1 MHTDLCI
8 NRKCNDLTLL
18 LGSECLLFCPVLPQA
33 ESFLLTKFG
42 EQHHTANS
50 AIMEA
55 ARNDCPALQQSG
67 GDCYFAIPLE
77 EKSPCSFF
85 GIGRLPD
92 VPLPI
97 ARTLISVAWE
107 AMLREAA
114 NHELNDALIV
124 AEKELK
130 YAHSTTVLLRDLN
143 NKHSK
148 RSAQGTYNSR
158 QAVDAARKFLHA
170 EVVAAYIE
178 PDADTQKTSL
188 HSIVSSGG
196 KLTVEDVGFVL
207 KKVGRPSIGEA
218 LHLQNL
224 RIRINKTSVR
234 SLDIVPISE
243 SEIVGY
249 LVAINAQVQPEFLHA
264 RTEILQDIGDFLLAD
279 GHTNTVVLESE
290 QLALGILH
298 SMSTAIEARD
308 PYTHGHSER
317 VAQVGSKIARR
328 LGLPESSCKEIYLA
342 GTLHDIGK
350 IGIPDSVLLKPDR
363 LTHEEFR
370 VIQQHPE
377 IGFKIIDGIGR
388 LRFALPGILYH
399 HERFD
404 GKGYPHHLKGEE
416 IPLMAR
422 ILAVADAYDA
432 MTRSRVYRTAMSRD
446 DACRILRDG
455 RNTQWDAR
463 AVDAC
468 LDWLGDSSL
477 SEEEIFCSANPN
489 SFTSSLQSAAHGE
502 CQSSRN

>member
-1 MHTDLCI
+1 MRTDLCI

-33 ESFLLTKFG
+33 ESFLPTKFG
-42 EQHHTANS
+42 DQHHVANS

-55 ARNDCPALQQSG
+55 SRNECPALHESG
-67 GDCYFAIPLE
+67 VDCFFAIPLE
-77 EKSPCSFF
+77 DKAPCNWF
-85 GIGRLPD
+85 GIGRLRET
-92 VPLPI
+92 PLPI

-107 AMLREAA
+107 AMRREAV
-114 NHELNDALIV
+114 NHELSDALIV

-148 RSAQGTYNSR
+148 RSAQGNYNSR
-158 QAVDAARKFLHA
+158 QAIDAARKFLHA

-178 PDADTQKTSL
+178 PDADIQKMSL
-188 HSIVSSGG
+188 NSIVSAAS
-196 KLTVEDVGFVL
+196 KLTIEDIGFLL
-207 KKVGRPSIGEA
+207 KKVGRPAIGEA
-218 LHLQNL
+218 LHLQNV
-224 RIRINKTSVR
+224 RIRINKTRIR

-249 LVAINAQVQPEFLHA
+249 LVAVNAQLQPEFLHA
-264 RTEILQDIGDFLLAD
+264 RTEILQDVCDFLLAD
-279 GHTNTVVLESE
+279 GHTNAVMLESE

-298 SMSTAIEARD
+298 SMSIAIEARD

-350 IGIPDSVLLKPDR
+350 IGVPDSVLLKPDR
-363 LTHEEFR
+363 LTQEEFG

-377 IGFKIIDGIGR
+377 IGYKIIDGIGR

-432 MTRSRVYRTAMSRD
+432 MTRSRVYRTAMSRA
-446 DACRILRDG
+446 DARRILREG
-455 RNTQWDAR
+455 RNTQWDAK

-468 LDWLGDSSL
+468 LEWMGESDS
-477 SEEEIFCSANPN
+477 SEEESICSTIPN
-489 SFTSSLQSAAHGE
+489 NLISSAPTAPQIEYQAAHI
-502 CQSSRN
+502 

>member
-18 LGSECLLFCPVLPQA
+18 LGSECLLFCPVLPQG
-33 ESFLLTKFG
+33 ESFLITKFG
-42 EQHHTANS
+42 EQYHVANS

-55 ARNDCPALQQSG
+55 ARNECPALQQAG
-67 GDCYFAIPLE
+67 ADCYFAIPLE
-77 EKSPCSFF
+77 EKAPCSWF
-85 GIGRLPD
+85 GIGRLPG

-97 ARTLISVAWE
+97 ASKLISVAWE
-107 AMLREAA
+107 AMLRETA

-130 YAHSTTVLLRDLN
+130 FSHSTTVLLRDLN

-148 RSAQGTYNSR
+148 RSVHGSYNSR
-158 QAVDAARKFLHA
+158 QAIDAARKFLHA

-178 PDADTQKTSL
+178 SDADIQKMSL
-188 HSIVSSGG
+188 HSIISSGS
-196 KLTVEDVGFVL
+196 KLTVEDIGFLL
-207 KKVGRPSIGEA
+207 KKVRRPSIGEA

-264 RTEILQDIGDFLLAD
+264 RTEVLHDICDFLLAD
-279 GHTNTVVLESE
+279 GHTNAVMLESE

-298 SMSTAIEARD
+298 SMSIAIEARD

-363 LTHEEFR
+363 LSQDEFR

-377 IGFKIIDGIGR
+377 IGYKIIDGIGR

-432 MTRSRVYRTAMSRD
+432 MTRSRIYRTAMSRA
-446 DACRILRDG
+446 DACGILREG

-468 LDWLGDSSL
+468 LEWLDDTSP
-477 SEEEIFCSANPN
+477 SEEDTIGNANLT
-489 SFTSSLQSAAHGE
+489 SFISSLQSAPQIEYQAA
-502 CQSSRN
+502 RN